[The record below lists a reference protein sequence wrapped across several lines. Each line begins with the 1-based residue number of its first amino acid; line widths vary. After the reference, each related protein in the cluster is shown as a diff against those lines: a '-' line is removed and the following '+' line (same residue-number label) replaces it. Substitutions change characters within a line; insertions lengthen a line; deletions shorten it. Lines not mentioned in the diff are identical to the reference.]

1 MLTNHLDLNLP
12 NQPRS
17 KPKPALQASAFSAY
31 FLLEAMLHL
40 ILCSCCLDLHS
51 VSLFSMSSRQSLPIP
66 VSLRLFDVLDYTCV
80 GFFFKDLITSET
92 NSSCKYFVQLLSF
105 ITVSL
110 ALNVVC
116 RQHHGFTFQF
126 LRELVFRAELH
137 EACSS
142 NCVMW
147 TQYDVQRWSH
157 LLMVLMYSY
166 EKSF

>member
-51 VSLFSMSSRQSLPIP
+51 VSLFSMSSRQSLP

-80 GFFFKDLITSET
+80 GFFFLRIWLPQRDKFQLQI
-92 NSSCKYFVQLLSF
+92 FVQLLSF

-116 RQHHGFTFQF
+116 RQHRGFTFQF

-157 LLMVLMYSY
+157 LLTVLMYSY